1 MFQKDWLIKCW
12 WNHNAQAKSPTIFFL
27 GVNFFG
33 TPSRLILIRYTET
46 NLKLCFQLQL
56 CFKRPKNIFSAI
68 GPSTI
73 VTVHFEGSIIS
84 SESERVFLNHWF
96 SLVRWGLVTRLLWSP
111 RNFFQKN
118 PLCANKRGRAGVISR
133 SRVYYCNEFAF
144 YIFPVYSSVVARY
157 LRSTCCKSTFQ
168 APTLSWYRQ
177 VKNFRIGCSSKS
189 KINFCDLA
197 T

>member
-1 MFQKDWLIKCW
+1 MHRL
-12 WNHNAQAKSPTIFFL
+12 NHQQFFFL

-46 NLKLCFQLQL
+46 NLKLCFQLLNSAATLFQTPKKH
-56 CFKRPKNIFSAI
+56 FQRNRPINDCYRSLWRFYNIEWEWASFSESLI
-68 GPSTI
+68 Q
-73 VTVHFEGSIIS
+73 FGSLGSCHKTLVVS
-84 SESERVFLNHWF
+84 SEI
-96 SLVRWGLVTRLLWSP
+96 
-111 RNFFQKN
+111 FQKN
-118 PLCANKRGRAGVISR
+118 PLCANKRRRAGVISR

-144 YIFPVYSSVVARY
+144 YIFPVYSSVVTRY

>member
-1 MFQKDWLIKCW
+1 MHRL
-12 WNHNAQAKSPTIFFL
+12 NHQQFFFL

-46 NLKLCFQLQL
+46 NLKLCFQLLNSAATLFQT
-56 CFKRPKNIFSAI
+56 PKK
-68 GPSTI
+68 
-73 VTVHFEGSIIS
+73 HFQRNTPINDCYRSLWRFYSIIS
-84 SESERVFLNHWF
+84 SESEPVFLNHWF

>member
-1 MFQKDWLIKCW
+1 MFPTFKQRC
-12 WNHNAQAKSPTIFFL
+12 NFVSNAQKT
-27 GVNFFG
+27 
-33 TPSRLILIRYTET
+33 
-46 NLKLCFQLQL
+46 
-56 CFKRPKNIFSAI
+56 FSAQYAHQRLLPFTLKVLFYNI
-68 GPSTI
+68 EWEWASFSESLI
-73 VTVHFEGSIIS
+73 QFGSLGSCHKTLVVS
-84 SESERVFLNHWF
+84 SEI
-96 SLVRWGLVTRLLWSP
+96 
-111 RNFFQKN
+111 FQKN
-118 PLCANKRGRAGVISR
+118 PLCAIKRRRAGVISR